1 MEKRVYITD
10 KEREKCQRVMEAY
23 AELYENE
30 DLLVLNAGRYG
41 FVKLQSYRIP
51 FGFDEITTFVDSQSL
66 VDDLWEE
73 WVETQLLILARDT
86 PMEEMSYVDIFRS
99 LPGEKQNEIME
110 KRNDFA
116 DRAGIKNVYRIPCT
130 GQGF

>member
-1 MEKRVYITD
+1 MEKQMYITD
-10 KEREKCQRVMEAY
+10 KEQEKCQKVMEAY

-66 VDDLWEE
+66 FDDLWEE
-73 WVETQLLILARDT
+73 WMETQLLILARDT
-86 PMEEMSYVDIFRS
+86 PMEEMSYGDIFRS
-99 LPGEKQNEIME
+99 LPGEKQNELMD
-110 KRNDFA
+110 KRDYFA
-116 DRAGIKNVYRIPCT
+116 GRAGMGDIS
-130 GQGF
+130 GE

>member
-1 MEKRVYITD
+1 MEKQVYITD

-51 FGFDEITTFVDSQSL
+51 KNGWKRSFSYWQEIRR
-66 VDDLWEE
+66 W
-73 WVETQLLILARDT
+73 RRCR
-86 PMEEMSYVDIFRS
+86 M
-99 LPGEKQNEIME
+99 
-110 KRNDFA
+110 
-116 DRAGIKNVYRIPCT
+116 
-130 GQGF
+130 

>member
-1 MEKRVYITD
+1 MEKQMYITD
-10 KEREKCQRVMEAY
+10 KEQEKCQKVMEAY

-66 VDDLWEE
+66 FDDLWEE
-73 WVETQLLILARDT
+73 WMETQLLILARDT
-86 PMEEMSYVDIFRS
+86 PMEEMSYGDIFRS
-99 LPGEKQNEIME
+99 LPGEKQNELMD
-110 KRNDFA
+110 KRDYFA
-116 DRAGIKNVYRIPCT
+116 GRAGMGDVS
-130 GQGF
+130 GE